1 MNVIPIKPEALGS
14 LSFYLSYVAAGF
26 PSPADD
32 YTEQNLSID
41 ELLVKHPS
49 ATYLVRANG
58 DSMIK
63 SGIFDQDILVVDRAI
78 EPKDGDIVI
87 AGIDGE
93 LTCKYLNLK
102 SRCLVAANPK
112 YLPIPIRDEQDLLI
126 EGVVISSIRL
136 HRQCTLS

>member
-1 MNVIPIKPEALGS
+1 MNVSLVKPESLGS

-32 YTEQNLSID
+32 YAEKSLSID

-63 SGIFDQDILVVDRAI
+63 SGIFDKDILIVDRAV

-93 LTCKYLNLK
+93 LTCKFLNLRSK
-102 SRCLVAANPK
+102 CLVAANPK
-112 YLPIPIRDEQDLLI
+112 YLPIPIKDEQDLLI

-136 HRQCTLS
+136 HRSCTL